1 MSLYLFLPLVA
12 CALGVVLAFVILLHR
27 PRTPARSAFAH
38 LLIFGALWDFA
49 IFGMRASP
57 DLAHALAWE
66 KAALVM
72 ISFTSVSL
80 YRFALFYARAKPT
93 KAYSVLIYLFPILVM
108 ALVPGNLIVAGMQ
121 LKPYGYAPIP
131 GPLFVVVAMAFY
143 LVGLI
148 ALKYFIQ
155 VRKASTSHPERNRA
169 SYIIIGLSCSLLGG
183 VADVLPLAG
192 LPLYPGSIIGN
203 IIFALITTLAILRY
217 RLLDIHIAI
226 RKTTAYAIVT
236 AMGMGLYILLLLLV
250 HFALTQTWRPPLWLS
265 VAFIMLIAIGLQPVL
280 HRVQNLVDRWFY
292 RERYDYLQALERLGE
307 ETRGVPNLGFIA
319 SSLLNT
325 VTGAMR
331 CQKACLLLPDA
342 SGQYL
347 TPLALHDMEE
357 LGSLSLEQ
365 KSALIQWLSRHEGY
379 LTRKD
384 LDIIPQLQ
392 ALTYKERKALDR
404 MEAELFL
411 PLKTREGL
419 RGVLILGRKL
429 SGQDYS
435 PEEVRMLRVATR
447 QVAAS
452 LDNARLLAQ
461 LEQSLVELKQAQERL
476 IQAERMRALGELAN
490 RVAHDFNNVLASIL
504 GRTELALEKVQEE
517 KLKKDLEV
525 VHEAARDG
533 AQIVR
538 KLRDFTRGEV
548 REHFKPVRVNEL
560 VESTLQLVEHR
571 LARQEQEATPIKV
584 QLFLDRVAPISGD
597 EGELKE
603 VLTNLVINAL
613 DAMPNGGTLTIE
625 TRQENEEV
633 IISIAD
639 TGVGMTPEVKRRIFE
654 PYFSTKGSSGTGLGL
669 SVVYGIIGRHRGR
682 IKVES
687 APGKG
692 STFRVILP
700 SLSPAGV
707 EHGVPASGSK
717 NEAVTRRKAKN
728 KVLVIEDDPVLGEMM
743 QTMLGQADFQA
754 ELAAGGR
761 EGLES
766 FKRSEHELVLTDLS
780 LPDISGREVAR
791 EIKRLS
797 PQTPVILITG
807 QGIPNPQHL
816 KKDGIDAFLLK
827 PFRKDELI
835 HQVEQLLTNRKPAS

>member
-1 MSLYLFLPLVA
+1 MGNASLSYPYIVPPVIGFVENIVLLLLVLRHRPFTSLHRIFSLFLA
-12 CALGVVLAFVILLHR
+12 
-27 PRTPARSAFAH
+27 SM
-38 LLIFGALWDFA
+38 ALWALA

-57 DLAHALAWE
+57 ALGQALYWE
-66 KAALVM
+66 KAALSVLAM
-72 ISFTSVSL
+72 ASVSFFHFVL
-80 YRFALFYARAKPT
+80 HLT
-93 KAYSVLIYLFPILVM
+93 KARGRGWQALAAYLILAIFISIVFPTNLVLKGMKEVWYGHAFLGGPLLLLYTAVFYSFVALALIYLARAWKRSGSPKERNQYAYVILG
-108 ALVPGNLIVAGMQ
+108 AISCLIGLLTDILAAQGIHIYPMGIPSNILFSFLCTVA
-121 LKPYGYAPIP
+121 I
-131 GPLFVVVAMAFY
+131 
-143 LVGLI
+143 
-148 ALKYFIQ
+148 LKY
-155 VRKASTSHPERNRA
+155 H
-169 SYIIIGLSCSLLGG
+169 
-183 VADVLPLAG
+183 
-192 LPLYPGSIIGN
+192 
-203 IIFALITTLAILRY
+203 
-217 RLLDIHIAI
+217 LLDIQVVI

-236 AMGMGLYILLLLLV
+236 AIGMGLYILLLLLA
-250 HFALTQTWRPPLWLS
+250 HFALTQTWRPPLWLGM
-265 VAFIMLIAIGLQPVL
+265 VFIMLIAIGLQPVL

-307 ETRGVPNLGFIA
+307 EIRGVPNLGFIA

-347 TPLALHDMEE
+347 TPLASHNVKE
-357 LGSLSLEQ
+357 LGSFSLEQ

-392 ALTYKERKALDR
+392 ALTHKERKALDK
-404 MEAELFL
+404 MKAELFL

-461 LEQSLVELKQAQERL
+461 LEQSLVELKQAQEHL

-490 RVAHDFNNVLASIL
+490 RITHDFNNVLTSIL
-504 GRTELALEKVQEE
+504 GRTELALEKVREG

-525 VHEAARDG
+525 VHEAAQDG

-548 REHFKPVRVNEL
+548 RERFKPVRVNEL
-560 VESTLQLVEHR
+560 VESTLHLVEHR
-571 LARQEQEATPIKV
+571 LARQEKEATPIKV

-613 DAMPNGGTLTIE
+613 DAMPHGGTLTIE

-669 SVVYGIIGRHRGR
+669 SVVYGIVGRHRGR

-692 STFRVILP
+692 STFQVILP
-700 SLSPAGV
+700 SLSPAEV
-707 EHGVPASGSK
+707 E
-717 NEAVTRRKAKN
+717 ERRPGK
-728 KVLVIEDDPVLGEMM
+728 L
-743 QTMLGQADFQA
+743 QAPQA
-754 ELAAGGR
+754 
-761 EGLES
+761 
-766 FKRSEHELVLTDLS
+766 F
-780 LPDISGREVAR
+780 PEV
-791 EIKRLS
+791 
-797 PQTPVILITG
+797 
-807 QGIPNPQHL
+807 
-816 KKDGIDAFLLK
+816 
-827 PFRKDELI
+827 
-835 HQVEQLLTNRKPAS
+835 

>member
-1 MSLYLFLPLVA
+1 MSFYLFLPLVA
-12 CALGVVLAFVILLHR
+12 CTLDVILAFAVLLHR
-27 PRTPARSAFAH
+27 PRTPAHSAFAY
-38 LLIFGALWDFA
+38 LLIFGAFWDFA

-57 DLAHALAWE
+57 DPGHALPWE

-72 ISFTSVSL
+72 ISFTSVFL
-80 YRFALFYARAKPT
+80 YRFALLYARANPK
-93 KAYSVLIYLFPILVM
+93 KAYRFLIYLFPILVM
-108 ALVPGNLIVAGMQ
+108 ALAPGNLMVAGMQ

-131 GPLFVVVAMAFY
+131 GPSFIVVVMAFY

-155 VRKASTSHPERNRA
+155 AYKASASHPERNRT

-183 VADVLPLAG
+183 LADVLPLAG
-192 LPLYPGSIIGN
+192 LPSYPGSIIGN

-226 RKTTAYAIVT
+226 RKTTAYTIVT
-236 AMGMGLYILLLLLV
+236 AIGMGLYILLLLL
-250 HFALTQTWRPPLWLS
+250 AYLTLTHTWRPPLWLG
-265 VAFIMLIAIGLQPVL
+265 VLFIMLISIGLQPAL

-292 RERYDYLQALERLGE
+292 RERYEYLQALERLGE
-307 ETRGVPNLGFIA
+307 EIRDVPNLGFIA

-331 CQKACLLLPDA
+331 CQKACLLLPDPG
-342 SGQYL
+342 GQRL
-347 TPLALHDMEE
+347 IPLASHNVEE
-357 LGSLSLEQ
+357 PGSLSLEQ
-365 KSALIQWLSRHEGY
+365 KSALVQWLSRHEGC

-392 ALTYKERKALDR
+392 ALTYKEKKALDR

-419 RGVLILGRKL
+419 RGMLILGRKL

-435 PEEVRMLRVATR
+435 SEEVKMLRVATR

-490 RVAHDFNNVLASIL
+490 RVAHDFNNVLTSIL
-504 GRTELALEKVQEE
+504 GRTELALEKVREE

-525 VHEAARDG
+525 IREAARDG

-548 REHFKPVRVNEL
+548 RDHFKPVRMNEL
-560 VESTLQLVEHR
+560 VESTLHLIEHR
-571 LARQEQEATPIKV
+571 LAKQEKGAAPIKV
-584 QLFLDRVAPISGD
+584 QLFLDRVAPVYGD

-603 VLTNLVINAL
+603 VLTNLVVNAL
-613 DAMPNGGTLTIE
+613 DAMPDGGTLTIE

-669 SVVYGIIGRHRGR
+669 SVVYGIVGRHRGR

-692 STFRVILP
+692 STFQVILP
-700 SLSPAGV
+700 SLSPTEV
-707 EHGVPASGSK
+707 E
-717 NEAVTRRKAKN
+717 ERR
-728 KVLVIEDDPVLGEMM
+728 
-743 QTMLGQADFQA
+743 
-754 ELAAGGR
+754 
-761 EGLES
+761 S
-766 FKRSEHELVLTDLS
+766 
-780 LPDISGREVAR
+780 
-791 EIKRLS
+791 
-797 PQTPVILITG
+797 
-807 QGIPNPQHL
+807 
-816 KKDGIDAFLLK
+816 
-827 PFRKDELI
+827 
-835 HQVEQLLTNRKPAS
+835 